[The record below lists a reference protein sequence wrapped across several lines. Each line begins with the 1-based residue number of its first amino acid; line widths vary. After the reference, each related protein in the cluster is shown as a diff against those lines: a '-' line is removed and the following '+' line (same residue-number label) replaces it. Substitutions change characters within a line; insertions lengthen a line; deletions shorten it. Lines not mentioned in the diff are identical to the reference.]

1 MFLLVFGGTKIGWG
15 GGGGGMFLMGSLR
28 KNLSTGQPMAAG
40 YLFKSSLL
48 KVCAPFIVKAISDYI
63 HAVQSIILMDRLNKS
78 LQTTLECL
86 SHF

>member
-1 MFLLVFGGTKIGWG
+1 
-15 GGGGGMFLMGSLR
+15 MFLMGSLR